1 MVRTSIRPV
10 LVLGMAAALTLATA
24 AVAVAAPGDLDTSF
38 GRGGKVVT
46 DVTKRGD
53 GLNAVA
59 IASTGRIV
67 VAGTSKDGARF
78 AIARYRTDGSLDP
91 TFGDHGIAQTNV
103 TDANDILHGVAVQPD
118 GDIVVAGQ
126 VGSGPRFVV
135 ARYTAGG
142 RLDPTFG
149 GDGMVSTSF
158 EATGGDA
165 AVAVAVLADGKIL
178 AAGVAHTNCSCERY
192 AVARYRTNGRLDR
205 TFGTNGRATLH
216 FRSGGEPGAMAVGP
230 DGSIVLVGGNVP
242 DVDKFQVAR
251 FTPDGA
257 IDRAFGG
264 GDGKVTTN
272 TGQGEEAATGVAID
286 RDGSAIVIGYTDL
299 PHEGGETFGPS
310 KFALV
315 RYAADGTLDPSF
327 GTNGRVKTA
336 LFDGRL
342 PARRGRRGR
351 QEDRGPRR
359 RRQPVR
365 AREIRDGR
373 QPRPDVRGRR
383 QGHDEPLVRRRR
395 RARGR
400 ASGRWPDRGCRDGLG
415 SGPRG
420 LRAGPVPRGLMLAIS
435 RRPAR
440 RAPGGA

>member
-1 MVRTSIRPV
+1 
-10 LVLGMAAALTLATA
+10 
-24 AVAVAAPGDLDTSF
+24 
-38 GRGGKVVT
+38 
-46 DVTKRGD
+46 
-53 GLNAVA
+53 LNAVA

-78 AIARYRTDGSLDP
+78 AIARYRTEGSLDP

-118 GDIVVAGQ
+118 GDIVVVGQ

-158 EATGGDA
+158 EARGGGA
-165 AVAVAVLADGKIL
+165 AVAVAVLAGGKIL

-192 AVARYRTNGRLDR
+192 AVARYNTNGRLDR
-205 TFGTNGRATLH
+205 TFGTNGRATVH
-216 FRSGGEPGAMAVGP
+216 FRSGGEPGAMAVAP

-257 IDRAFGG
+257 IDTAFGG

-336 LFDGRL
+336 FSTGAFPHGVVVEADRKIVALGGVGNRFGLARYATDGSLDPTFGGDGKVTTNLSSDVDDARAVALQDDGRIVV
-342 PARRGRRGR
+342 AGTAWGVGRG
-351 QEDRGPRR
+351 
-359 RRQPVR
+359 
-365 AREIRDGR
+365 AFA
-373 QPRPDVRGRR
+373 
-383 QGHDEPLVRRRR
+383 LVRYY
-395 RARGR
+395 
-400 ASGRWPDRGCRDGLG
+400 
-415 SGPRG
+415 
-420 LRAGPVPRGLMLAIS
+420 LA
-435 RRPAR
+435 A
-440 RAPGGA
+440 